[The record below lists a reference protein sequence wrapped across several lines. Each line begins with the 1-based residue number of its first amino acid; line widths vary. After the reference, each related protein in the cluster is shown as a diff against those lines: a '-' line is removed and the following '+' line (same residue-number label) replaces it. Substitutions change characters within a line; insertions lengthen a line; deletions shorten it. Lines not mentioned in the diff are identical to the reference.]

1 MSQRLHTAIVDLT
14 SSDTVSYQYMCREGV
29 DAPPLATFE
38 KDFRREHV
46 SDCALA
52 LIRTLQQQH
61 NTSAADLQHWGG
73 RLYDELIPHELS
85 YAFRGDA
92 HSSNL
97 VMYLDPASSWIPW
110 ELLWDGDDF
119 LFFPTVC
126 CAIRLQTNSFSW
138 RKTRTMMP
146 GK

>member
-1 MSQRLHTAIVDLT
+1 
-14 SSDTVSYQYMCREGV
+14 MCREGV

-110 ELLWDGDDF
+110 ELLWDGDEF

-138 RKTRTMMP
+138 PKTRTGMP
-146 GK
+146 GKSRDFSTLCLYGIRI